1 MKNAVKMH
9 SMEFCF
15 TRIISLRLTLIFEIL
30 KVGVWLIWIFAINF
44 DSFYSV
50 LLNFKIPRFFQ
61 EHSMILEKKIE
72 IRRDSWFRVGQS
84 SSKCLFEWFTECQL
98 LHFAVD
104 CYLKKK
110 CYWNS
115 KPLVMNLWLIE
126 SFFLKWFEKSNRTEK
141 SYAFTLIARG
151 DGTQVIPNWS

>member
-61 EHSMILEKKIE
+61 EHSMILEKKLKYAE
-72 IRRDSWFRVGQS
+72 IVDFVLAKAHLNVSSNDSLNVNY
-84 SSKCLFEWFTECQL
+84 CIL
-98 LHFAVD
+98 LLIVIW
-104 CYLKKK
+104 KK
-110 CYWNS
+110 N
-115 KPLVMNLWLIE
+115 VIGIQNL
-126 SFFLKWFEKSNRTEK
+126 
-141 SYAFTLIARG
+141 
-151 DGTQVIPNWS
+151 